1 MQSRGTV
8 LALALASLVFTACGT
23 QRSGGEGDGTAL
35 SVTAVVV
42 GTPIDVIVID
52 VTAPDLAT
60 PLVFNLT
67 AVDGVAAGTIR
78 VSPGTAR
85 TIRARGYDTTG
96 EITHEGSVTVDVAR
110 GTNAAVSIPMVP
122 RSGQLPVSVV
132 IGPVSIVVQPLVMEL
147 VPGGTAQATAII
159 RAPSGELVIAAPQ
172 WASTDPSVA
181 TVDDL
186 GLVTARRDGDAQI
199 VATYGGTA
207 GVASLHVA
215 TTALPSYPGTVRQLG
230 TAGGD
235 RATAVFLGSAGDL
248 LLAGV
253 VGDAFPGFTSAGL
266 SDAFV
271 ANLDP
276 LAAPVWTSQF
286 GSADAE
292 RVSSAAIDAAGDVY
306 LVAQRWTTSFVTDG
320 GSYLGSSLEK
330 VSAAGLHEWSQPSIV
345 ASGWTLTQIAS
356 VAAAPGGDG
365 VLVAAMGSGG
375 SLVATVDGAGLQ
387 QAVTSV
393 VPGFAFDVASS
404 AAGPVVSG
412 CFANTTGT
420 SFCGPTSPAGGAFVT
435 AFDAAGSVR
444 WDTRLSDL
452 TVSQVLTTIAL
463 DAAGDVYAAGHR
475 TVVGSGNT
483 DVVLVKLDGATGAVL
498 WTRVLDWSAFEMPSQ
513 VALDAAGDVY
523 VVGFT
528 DGGGFGGRDAFVMKL
543 DPAGTE
549 LWMRSIGTAASDHGS
564 AIAIGANGVVVVGST
579 AGAFPGATNAGNTD
593 VFITTVGFG
602 GEPL

>member
-1 MQSRGTV
+1 MQSRGTI
-8 LALALASLVFTACGT
+8 LALALASLVFSACGT
-23 QRSGGEGDGTAL
+23 QRSGAEGDGTAL

-78 VSPGTAR
+78 VSPGSAR
-85 TIRARGYDTTG
+85 TLRARGYDTAG

-159 RAPSGELVIAAPQ
+159 RAPSGELVTAAPE

-181 TVDDL
+181 IVDAS

-215 TTALPSYPGTVRQLG
+215 TTALPSYPGTMRQLG

-235 RATAVFLGSAGDL
+235 RATAVFLGSAGNL

-330 VSAAGLHEWSQPSIV
+330 VSAAGLHEWSKPSIV
-345 ASGWTLTQIAS
+345 ASGWTLSQITS
-356 VAAAPGGDG
+356 VAAAPGGG
-365 VLVAAMGSGG
+365 VLVAALGSGG
-375 SLVATVDGAGLQ
+375 SVVATVDGNGLQ
-387 QAVTSV
+387 QAVTSAV
-393 VPGFAFDVASS
+393 TGWASDVASS
-404 AAGPVVSG
+404 AAGPVVAG
-412 CFANTTGT
+412 CFANTSGT
-420 SFCGPTSPAGGAFVT
+420 SFCGPASPAGGAFVT
-435 AFDAAGSVR
+435 AFDAAGGVR

-452 TVSQVLTTIAL
+452 TVSQTLTTIAL

-483 DVVLVKLDGATGAVL
+483 DVILVKLDGATGAVL
-498 WTRVLDWSAFEMPSQ
+498 WTRVLDWSAFEMPGQ
-513 VALDAAGDVY
+513 VAVDTTGDVY

-543 DPAGTE
+543 DLAGTE
-549 LWMRSIGTAASDHGS
+549 LWMRSIGTAGSDHGS
-564 AIAIGANGVVVVGST
+564 AIAIGATGVVVVGST
-579 AGAFPGATNAGNTD
+579 TGAFPGATNVGNTD